1 MVTFDASNFHFEYMD
16 VVRHWSPNSQQ
27 YAGGDVIVTLLN
39 NGWQIGETVR
49 YEEYWHAG
57 SRMVMLPDAMSIFA
71 RRVMIYHLE
80 MVRDDEVLRVPV
92 LSNPY
97 VRRLISN
104 LPVQVRPIKEHAAS
118 VPQH

>member
-57 SRMVMLPDAMSIFA
+57 SRMVM
-71 RRVMIYHLE
+71 IYHLE